1 MELSCKVCKKK
12 IRVKPSRVNERGG
25 NYCSRKCFYGRPQKN
40 SRISLTCKTC
50 KKNFMVY
57 PSRKKTGKKYCSKN
71 CYTKD
76 MKGRK
81 AWNRGIQ
88 GKDSHTYRE
97 KHWNWQGGIS
107 GEDYLERRKFRR
119 NMQKQIFERDNYT
132 CQLCGIRGINLQVD
146 HIQSWSEY
154 VEERFSMDNCR
165 TLCANCHYNITF
177 RKPMPKKI
185 KAWGHNLLERERIT
199 T

>member
-76 MKGRK
+76 MKCRK

-97 KHWNWQGGIS
+97 KHWNWQG
-107 GEDYLERRKFRR
+107 
-119 NMQKQIFERDNYT
+119 
-132 CQLCGIRGINLQVD
+132 GIRGINLQVD

-185 KAWGHNLLERERIT
+185 KAWGHNLLERERSEERRVGK
-199 T
+199 